1 MGLLHF
7 ITAFSIFKFYFRG
20 QGQRWFCGLSYA
32 MYGSITFDKLG
43 SRIIGYHRIL
53 KWSKD
58 PVVLNG
64 SDTLSL
70 RRGVFLA
77 PDCSEFRRVSVY
89 ISVYLFHSCTGV
101 LLSVSFQTN
110 FAQEDA
116 IACT

>member
-1 MGLLHF
+1 MV
-7 ITAFSIFKFYFRG
+7 
-20 QGQRWFCGLSYA
+20 
-32 MYGSITFDKLG
+32 
-43 SRIIGYHRIL
+43 L
-53 KWSKD
+53 K
-58 PVVLNG
+58 V

-89 ISVYLFHSCTGV
+89 IAIVCPFHSCTGV

-116 IACT
+116 IACTN